1 MFNPK
6 AWSNTDLML
15 EWIKHMY
22 TPSSKYPLFP
32 RHSTKRPPRFLSL
45 DVFSGQKTKEVI
57 HSFKALK
64 CTTSF
69 IPSGTTGFVQ
79 VCDTVVNR
87 SLKAR
92 IEELADQYIDAN
104 ERDWVEGKYSVSQR
118 RVLLTKWVG
127 QAWEDMHTEDSD
139 IIWQAFQ
146 QVGLGL
152 PIDGSRDYE
161 IKIKDFPD
169 VQVGNWMDWQPREAI
184 KGEGEELQSNLTLEE
199 VEKLASEVLIGDD
212 DEIVD
217 LEETIVVDVE

>member
-15 EWIKHMY
+15 EWIKYIY
-22 TPSSKYPLFP
+22 TPSSNYPCFP
-32 RHSTKRPPRFLSL
+32 RNSTQRPPRFLSL
-45 DVFSGQKTKEVI
+45 DVFASQKTKEVI
-57 HSFKALK
+57 NSFQALK

-69 IPSGTTGFVQ
+69 IPGGTTGFVQ

-92 IEELADQYIDAN
+92 IEELADQYIDEN

-139 IIWQAFQ
+139 MIRQAFQ

-152 PIDGSRDYE
+152 PIDGSRDHE

-169 VQVGNWMDWQPREAI
+169 VQVGNWMNWQPT
-184 KGEGEELQSNLTLEE
+184 KGEKEDIQSNLTPEE
-199 VEKLASEVLIGDD
+199 VEILASSMPVYDSNDIVDGGETI
-212 DEIVD
+212 IVD
-217 LEETIVVDVE
+217 LE